1 MWGHYFLPLG
11 LFRTDKTQ
19 VLHFYQYNDTDDI
32 FAREPFVAQFT
43 LPSKSKRG
51 KKSGPGTRKWEG
63 CGWFLGE
70 TGGFVKG
77 LAAVAA

>member
-11 LFRTDKTQ
+11 LPRSDKTQ
-19 VLHFYQYNDTDDI
+19 VLNFYQYNDTDDI

-51 KKSGPGTRKWEG
+51 TKSGPGTRKWEG
-63 CGWFLGE
+63 NVVGTVSWFLGE
-70 TGGFVKG
+70 AEVD
-77 LAAVAA
+77 V